1 LSVQRRSSRSRSS
14 TSAYGPPATDFDR
27 SRHTFGGDRA
37 GEAQDVEQVA
47 SLARVVAAVQVKG
60 PEQVLACTP
69 RFWGS
74 GPIVT
79 QIPAKVGASDGDS

>member
-1 LSVQRRSSRSRSS
+1 
-14 TSAYGPPATDFDR
+14 
-27 SRHTFGGDRA
+27 
-37 GEAQDVEQVA
+37 
-47 SLARVVAAVQVKG
+47 VKG